1 MEITLKEFFA
11 VIKKGIVF
19 IVATALVFAVC
30 SFFVSNFFIKKTYT
44 TSVKLYVDTKID
56 SQTSNYYNSYN
67 YAVSLV
73 NTYKEMLQTNKF
85 YAMVSEDLNKEYT
98 ATQLSHAISFSSL
111 NDTEVFKA
119 TIVASTPESAK
130 AIADSVAKNAP
141 EVIANLNETATLKIV
156 DEATVPTSPSSP
168 NVTKNTFIAFI
179 VGFVLAVLVV
189 FIRKVFDVKICY
201 SEDITTL
208 CGVPVLSAI
217 PDFGNITNSENNK
230 SKRSV

>member
-11 VIKKGIVF
+11 VIKKSIVF
-19 IVATALVFAVC
+19 IVATAIIFALCSLFVS
-30 SFFVSNFFIKKTYT
+30 SFFIQKTYT
-44 TSVKLYVDTKID
+44 TSVKLYVDTKMD
-56 SQTSNYYNSYN
+56 SQTANYYNSYN

-85 YAMVSEDLNKEYT
+85 YEMVAEDLNNEFKT
-98 ATQLSHAISFSSL
+98 SQISNAITFSSL

-119 TIVASTPESAK
+119 TVVAKRPEDAK

-141 EVIANLNETATLKIV
+141 IVIASLNETATLKIV
-156 DEATVPTSPSSP
+156 DEATLPTSPSSP
-168 NVTKNTFIAFI
+168 NVTKNTLIALI
-179 VGFVLAVLVV
+179 IGFVLAVLVA

-217 PDFGNITNSENNK
+217 PDFGNITSNDK

>member
-1 MEITLKEFFA
+1 MEITLKEFFG

-19 IVATALVFAVC
+19 IVATALVFALC

-44 TSVKLYVDTKID
+44 TSVKLYVDTKMD
-56 SQTSNYYNSYN
+56 SQTANYYNSYN

-73 NTYKEMLQTNKF
+73 NTYKEMLQTNNF
-85 YAMVSEDLNKEYT
+85 YDMVSKDLNNKFT
-98 ATQLSHAISFSSL
+98 VSQISNAISFSSL

-119 TIVASTPESAK
+119 TIVARSPEDAK

-141 EVIANLNETATLKIV
+141 VVIANLNETATLKIV

-217 PDFGNITNSENNK
+217 PDFGNITNNDNNR